1 MDVKDFIVRNN
12 GVIMVK
18 VITRSSCNSV
28 LVDGDMLKIK
38 IREIPE
44 NGRANVAI
52 VDLLHKILKVPKS
65 DIEIV
70 AGKTNSVK
78 KIVVK
83 M

>member
-12 GVIMVK
+12 GIIMVK

-70 AGKTNSVK
+70 AGKTNSLK
-78 KIVVK
+78 KIVLK

>member
-52 VDLLHKILKVPKS
+52 VDLLHKILKVPKI

>member
-44 NGRANVAI
+44 NGKANLAV

>member
-12 GVIMVK
+12 GIIMVK

>member
-1 MDVKDFIVRNN
+1 MDVKDFVVKNN

>member
-1 MDVKDFIVRNN
+1 MDIKDFVAKNA

-18 VITRSSCNSV
+18 VITRSSCNSMT
-28 LVDGDMLKIK
+28 VDGDVLKIK

-44 NGRANVAI
+44 NGKANIAV
-52 VDLLHKILKVPKS
+52 VDLLHKTLKIPKS
-65 DIEIV
+65 NIEIV

-83 M
+83 I

>member
-1 MDVKDFIVRNN
+1 MDIKDFIVKNN
-12 GVIMVK
+12 GVVMVK

-28 LVDGDMLKIK
+28 VVDGDMLKVK

-44 NGRANVAI
+44 NGKANIAI
-52 VDLLHKILKVPKS
+52 VDLLHKTLKIPKS

-78 KIVVK
+78 RVAVEL
-83 M
+83 